1 MLTRKVAA
9 PAATIVTL
17 AGGPAARQRAA
28 FALVGRA
35 DRRLEAQRPGR
46 DLPRT
51 VRTADS
57 VRRTVEGG
65 HMMQAR
71 RKHGSMGWTGGEA
84 ASGQRKGYTAINRHP
99 ASRLAQCR
107 HRISM

>member
-1 MLTRKVAA
+1 MKVAA

-51 VRTADS
+51 VRTAGS
-57 VRRTVEGG
+57 VRRTVDSGRRSYDAGKAQARQHGVDWGRGSKWAEKGLHSYQSAPG
-65 HMMQAR
+65 LTIGTMQA
-71 RKHGSMGWTGGEA
+71 
-84 ASGQRKGYTAINRHP
+84 
-99 ASRLAQCR
+99 
-107 HRISM
+107 